1 MISPPQ
7 INIDNNIDNRNK
19 NTLLPN
25 SSIEDLKEYKI
36 NACDI
41 LRKHDQYATA
51 KIIEELID
59 QEIMSRKIIE
69 EWNKISEVLPEYIGV

>member
-1 MISPPQ
+1 MIIPSQ
-7 INIDNNIDNRNK
+7 INIDNRNK
-19 NTLLPN
+19 NMMLPN
-25 SSIEDLKEYKI
+25 SSIEDLKEYKR
-36 NACDI
+36 NACEL

-69 EWNKISEVLPEYIGV
+69 EWNKVSEILPKYVGV